1 MMDEHWNEAQ
11 SERGSDVMVIWDDMG
26 NDVTVSCGTVSKKNP
41 KSFDCFFRGMCER
54 NKNV

>member
-1 MMDEHWNEAQ
+1 MMDEHWNEAK